1 MTSFEDSLLGISA
14 PFGEGFQKVTSS
26 RYYWDNEQRSDEQ
39 FVIIQRTISGQGI
52 FSWEGGRWS
61 VPPEH
66 AFLAVVPE
74 KSSYH
79 YPDAAAGPW
88 TFSWVNFYGPL
99 AALLGRGLR
108 TLHGPVLPLPKR
120 SAACAAFD
128 SITAKAERR
137 VVSDPHDISVDCYTF
152 LVEWARQLYHPKESH
167 PVETVMNICRVR
179 YRESLG
185 IKELADE
192 AGLSR
197 EHLTRIF
204 TAQTGL
210 SPARYLRGLRVDAA
224 REMLKNGAS
233 SLKETALRCGFSSVR
248 VLNRALAE
256 VQSSP
261 RPGAESAIRKAKAIP
276 PPASPGKPPRSRR

>member
-1 MTSFEDSLLGISA
+1 MTAFEDSLLGISA
-14 PFGEGFQKVTSS
+14 PFGKQFQKVTSS
-26 RYYWDNEQRSDEQ
+26 RYFWDNEQRSDEQ
-39 FVIIQRTISGQGI
+39 FVIIQRTNSGQGI

-99 AALLGRGLR
+99 AALLGRTLR

-137 VVSDPHDISVDCYTF
+137 VVSDP
-152 LVEWARQLYHPKESH
+152 
-167 PVETVMNICRVR
+167 
-179 YRESLG
+179 
-185 IKELADE
+185 
-192 AGLSR
+192 
-197 EHLTRIF
+197 
-204 TAQTGL
+204 
-210 SPARYLRGLRVDAA
+210 
-224 REMLKNGAS
+224 
-233 SLKETALRCGFSSVR
+233 
-248 VLNRALAE
+248 
-256 VQSSP
+256 
-261 RPGAESAIRKAKAIP
+261 
-276 PPASPGKPPRSRR
+276 

>member
-1 MTSFEDSLLGISA
+1 MTSFENSLLGISA
-14 PFGEGFQKVTSS
+14 PFGQGFQRVTSA
-26 RYYWDNEQRSDEQ
+26 RYSWDNQQRSDEQ
-39 FVIIQRTISGQGI
+39 FVIIQRTIAGQGI
-52 FSWEGGRWS
+52 FSWEGGCWS

-74 KSSYH
+74 DSSYH
-79 YPDAAAGPW
+79 YPEAAAGPW
-88 TFSWVNFYGPL
+88 EFSWVNFYGPL

-108 TLHGPVLPLPKR
+108 TWHGPVLPLPKR

-137 VVSDPHDISVDCYTF
+137 VVSDPHDISVECYAF

-167 PVETVMNICRVR
+167 PVEMVMSICRAR
-179 YRESLG
+179 YREPLG

-204 TAQTGL
+204 TGQTGL
-210 SPARYLRGLRVDAA
+210 SPARYLRGLRVEAA
-224 REMLKNGAS
+224 RRMLKNDAA

-248 VLNRALAE
+248 ALNRALAE

-261 RPGAESAIRKAKAIP
+261 RPAEESANRKAKAIP
-276 PPASPGKPPRSRR
+276 PLASRGKPPRNRR